1 MGSFAVIQLDVNPGG
16 VQEKADVL
24 PVVLSQ
30 GGEGIE
36 GPVMQPG
43 LPQQLYTHETE
54 FLVSNQEFAQLQKL
68 VVPVLQPKQPRESF
82 VVRLARLQIE
92 HPSQQPLSLC
102 DCSRL
107 KCCYGPLV
115 ESF

>member
-16 VQEKADVL
+16 VQEKTDVL
-24 PVVLSQ
+24 PVMLSQ

-43 LPQQLYTHETE
+43 LPQQLYSYETE
-54 FLVSNQEFAQLQKL
+54 CLVNNQEVAQLQKL

-82 VVRLARLQIE
+82 VLRLARLQIKYS
-92 HPSQQPLSLC
+92 SQQALCLC